1 MIKSIKIGNLNLK
14 NNIFL
19 APMSGVSN
27 IAFRLLCRKY
37 GASLCFT
44 EFVNSHSILNQ
55 NLNNIDRLKTDIS
68 DKPLAIQI
76 FGNDIKSLMA
86 AAYKVEF
93 NADIIDLNLGCPA
106 YRIIR
111 SGCGS
116 ELLKDLKKIKEIV
129 GGIISTVSCPVS
141 VKIRSGIDFNNI
153 NAVEVAR
160 ACEEV
165 GVKMITVH
173 GRTQKQ
179 GYSGKSDLNIIKLV
193 KDNVSI
199 PVIANGDI
207 NNHETALKIFEY
219 TNCDGIMIGRAAMKN
234 PSIFSELLNNKINV
248 SKIELL
254 NDYYLLL
261 KKYDLNFTALKENAL
276 NLMRDIDGAVQ
287 LRSKISSLKSFEDFD
302 NFLYYNR
309 V

>member
-1 MIKSIKIGNLNLK
+1 MIKPIKIGNLHLDNNL
-14 NNIFL
+14 FL

-27 IAFRLLCRKY
+27 VAFRLLCRKY

-55 NLNNIDRLKTDIS
+55 NLNEIDRLKTDLT
-68 DKPLAIQI
+68 DKPLGIQI
-76 FGNDIKSLMA
+76 FGNDINSLMLA
-86 AAYKVEF
+86 ASKVES
-93 NADIIDLNLGCPA
+93 NADIVDLNLGCPA

-116 ELLKDLKKIKEIV
+116 ELLKNISKVKDIV
-129 GGIISTVSCPVS
+129 GGIVNSVSCPVS

-153 NAVEVAR
+153 NAVEIAK

-179 GYSGKSDLNIIKLV
+179 GYSGKSDLLIIKAV
-193 KDNVSI
+193 KNAVNI

-207 NNHETALKIFEY
+207 TDYNNALKTFEF
-219 TNCDGIMIGRAAMKN
+219 TGCDGIMIGRAAMTN
-234 PSIFSELLNNKINV
+234 PSIFREIITGNKNSVDKLELLN
-248 SKIELL
+248 E
-254 NDYYLLL
+254 YYILL
-261 KKYDLNFTALKENAL
+261 KKYDLGFVSLKENAL
-276 NLMRDIDGAVQ
+276 NFMRGIYGASE
-287 LRSKISSLKSFEDFD
+287 LRSKISSFKSFEDFD
-302 NFLYYNR
+302 LFLSKS
-309 V
+309 